1 MNENLHCIG
10 AHIAMN
16 IVATENQWVGIDV
29 SQAWLDIFVRPS
41 GIYWRLPNQEKG
53 WEELVAQLERIKVSL
68 VVLESTGGMER
79 GIVQVLQHQ
88 SISVAVI
95 NPKRARDFAKAS
107 GRLAKTDRIDA
118 EVLAHFAQAMQ
129 PLPKPLASETQ
140 QALSDL
146 VNRRAQL
153 VEMLNSEQ
161 RRLHSVRNRSAKADI
176 ETHIEWLKD
185 RVKGLDAE
193 IDQLRKDSAV
203 WQQQY
208 EWLTSVPGVGRVVA
222 TTLLAAL
229 PELGHLSTKKL
240 ATLVGLAPLNCDSG
254 KMRGKR
260 HIVGGRSLVRSALYM
275 SALVAVQHNPV
286 IAGFY
291 QRLLNTGKAKKVALI
306 ACAHKLLG
314 ILNAMIKQQ
323 ESWRNPMDSE
333 IASVAL

>member
-1 MNENLHCIG
+1 MIR
-10 AHIAMN
+10 
-16 IVATENQWVGIDV
+16 VATERQWVGIDV
-29 SQAWLDIFVRPS
+29 SQAWLDIALRPS
-41 GIYWRLPNQEKG
+41 GTYWRIANQQEG
-53 WEELVAQLERIKVSL
+53 WTQLLGQLQSLSIAL

-79 GIVQVLQHQ
+79 GIVQVLQRQ
-88 SISVAVI
+88 GISVAVI

-129 PLPKPLASETQ
+129 PLPKPLAAESQ
-140 QALSDL
+140 NALSDL
-146 VNRRAQL
+146 VNRRHQV

-176 ETHIEWLKD
+176 EAHIEWLKT

-193 IDQLRKDSAV
+193 IDQLRQDSEQR
-203 WQQQY
+203 QQQY

-229 PELGHLSTKKL
+229 PELGQLSSKQL
-240 ATLVGLAPLNCDSG
+240 SSLVGLAPLNCDSG

-260 HIVGGRSLVRSALYM
+260 HIVGGRALVRSALYM
-275 SALVAVQHNPV
+275 AALVAVQHNPV
-286 IAGFY
+286 ISAFY
-291 QRLLNTGKAKKVALI
+291 QRLLQAGKAKKVALI

-314 ILNAMIKQQ
+314 ILNALVKQQ
-323 ESWRNPMDSE
+323 VYWKNPTHFELAPLAPAAISG
-333 IASVAL
+333 